1 MKKERREGRCHMKRI
16 LKKTFEVLFPEFK
29 RIREIVALVAAL
41 SLAVSGPAFAA
52 QNITVKGSDTIVILG
67 QKWAEKYMQKNPEV
81 AIQVTGGGSGT
92 GIAALVN
99 GTTDLANA
107 SRAIKDKEVDQAKA
121 AGYYPEEFRVA
132 LDAIAFVVNADNPV
146 HEISVKQAMGIY
158 TGRINNWQ
166 EVGGNNQPI
175 IRYSRE
181 SNSGTY
187 QFVKENVLKNQDY
200 AADAQTMPGT
210 SAVVNAVSKD
220 PGGIGY
226 GGAAYFLNQSSL
238 KILSVKKDDKSA
250 AVSPVTPDGRVNY
263 AAVYDKS
270 YPVWRYLYMY
280 AGFRPKGAIKAYLDW
295 ILSAEGQAL
304 AEEMGFVPLQTNG

>member
-1 MKKERREGRCHMKRI
+1 MKRI
-16 LKKTFEVLFPEFK
+16 FRKTLDILFPEFK
-29 RIREIVALVAAL
+29 RIREIGALVTAL
-41 SLAVSGPAFAA
+41 ALAVSGPAFAA

-67 QKWAEKYMQKNPEV
+67 QKWAEKYMETNPEV

-92 GIAALVN
+92 GIAALLN

-107 SRAIKDKEVDQAKA
+107 SRAIKDKEVEKAKA

-132 LDAIAFVVNADNPV
+132 LDAIAVVVHSSNPV
-146 HEISVKQAMGIY
+146 NDLTVKQIMGIY

-166 EVGGNNQPI
+166 EVGGENKPI

-181 SNSGTY
+181 SSSGTY

-200 AADAQTMPGT
+200 AADCQTMPGT

-226 GGAAYFLNQSSL
+226 GGAAYFLNQPGL
-238 KILSVKKDDKSA
+238 KFLSVKEKDNSP
-250 AVSPVTPDGRVNY
+250 AVNPATPDGRVNY

-270 YPVWRYLYMY
+270 YPIWRYLFMY
-280 AGFRPKGAIKAYLDW
+280 AGFRPKGAIKAYMDW
-295 ILSAEGQAL
+295 ILSPEGQAIV
-304 AEEMGFVPLQTNG
+304 EEMGFIPLRTNG